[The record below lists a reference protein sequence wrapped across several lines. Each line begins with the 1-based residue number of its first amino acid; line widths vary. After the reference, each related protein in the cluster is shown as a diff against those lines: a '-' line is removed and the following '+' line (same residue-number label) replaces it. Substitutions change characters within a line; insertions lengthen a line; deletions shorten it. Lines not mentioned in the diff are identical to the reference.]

1 MWRTLAALVLLGA
14 ALAFASRVPF
24 PAVRSAERE
33 RAALERLLADYVRA
47 NADEDPEALAAL
59 YADDALL
66 LPPEEGVVEGADSIR
81 AFWAGNME
89 PGLVITPVRVEVHGD
104 AGVLV
109 GRYTVPEHAGAPA
122 DSGKC
127 VLTMRRSGLNWRI
140 VTDIWN
146 SSTPT
151 GDEEA
156 PGVEERDSVVTPVE
170 LRSRPR
176 ACAGRGCGAVV
187 GPNGVQRVT
196 GLRYDYASQ
205 GRIRT

>member
-1 MWRTLAALVLLGA
+1 MWRTLGALVLLGA

-24 PAVRSAERE
+24 PAVRSPERE
-33 RAALERLLADYVRA
+33 RAMLERLLADYVRA
-47 NADEDPEALAAL
+47 NADEDPDALAAL

-89 PGLVITPVRVEVHGD
+89 PGLVVTPVRVEVNGD
-104 AGVLV
+104 AGVIV

-127 VLTMRRSGLNWRI
+127 VLMFRRSGLNWRI

-151 GDEEA
+151 GGEEE
-156 PGVEERDSVVTPVE
+156 PMGDGRDSVVTPV
-170 LRSRPR
+170 
-176 ACAGRGCGAVV
+176 GRLYHPPFVV
-187 GPNGVQRVT
+187 IAQMPT
-196 GLRYDYASQ
+196 
-205 GRIRT
+205 